1 MLKNLEI
8 FIVWLKFSP
17 KYFFNSDFFG
27 TKYLFILTYFFRYV
41 ATLDSKPF
49 FHLSKSLTRGVKK
62 LKCYLSLSTKWT
74 RVALTHHNC
83 QKLKNDKKK
92 QGLEKLQSH
101 CMWHCSSKLQPQLI
115 ICCWV
120 VMAWHGITTYCKT
133 WGEIYVDRELQ
144 WQPHKIPGGNTVVL
158 LIQNSLM
165 NIPDFWKKNSN
176 LKIVFQNWVFNTV

>member
-1 MLKNLEI
+1 MTVLILYI
-8 FIVWLKFSP
+8 FL
-17 KYFFNSDFFG
+17 NSDFLDQKFI
-27 TKYLFILTYFFRYV
+27 YSILFFQVCHYSTFI
-41 ATLDSKPF
+41 DSKPF

-158 LIQNSLM
+158 WIQNSRFFFL
-165 NIPDFWKKNSN
+165 
-176 LKIVFQNWVFNTV
+176 